1 MVVKVRAVV
10 YPELPPDTNG
20 DKTVDPCTFSRPAS
34 RKVAIILQSPGEVSS
49 KWVWRLKAHFASK
62 NPCLLI

>member
-1 MVVKVRAVV
+1 MVVKVLAIV
-10 YPELPPDTNG
+10 YPELPPETDG

-34 RKVAIILQSPGEVSS
+34 GKVAIILQNPREVSS
-49 KWVWRLKAHFASK
+49 KWGQRLKVHFASK